1 MSWQPGQGG
10 TLVTA
15 KVSAPSGSVAHLG
28 LHSRRSS
35 LVTCLL
41 TPHNPVGP
49 MASHLPGSTKTPERR
64 QGFPE
69 SVRPLAGYSRSSGS
83 VGDRHVADTVP
94 AGCARG
100 APPSFHTWALE
111 TRESSTLTLLHPH
124 VPCPLWLVW
133 LPTGCS
139 RYGGLLIWGGSRHGG
154 SRYGGLLTQGGSQH
168 GGS

>member
-1 MSWQPGQGG
+1 MSWQPGRGS

-28 LHSRRSS
+28 LHSRRLS

-41 TPHNPVGP
+41 TPYNPVGP
-49 MASHLPGSTKTPERR
+49 MAPHLPGSTKTPERR

-83 VGDRHVADTVP
+83 VGDRHVADAVP

-100 APPSFHTWALE
+100 APPSFHTRAW
-111 TRESSTLTLLHPH
+111 RHGSPPPSPSPSSTLTSP
-124 VPCPLWLVW
+124 VPCGWCGYQPGA
-133 LPTGCS
+133 PDM
-139 RYGGLLIWGGSRHGG
+139 GGSRHGG
-154 SRYGGLLTQGGSQH
+154 APDTVVLPTPGCS
-168 GGS
+168 